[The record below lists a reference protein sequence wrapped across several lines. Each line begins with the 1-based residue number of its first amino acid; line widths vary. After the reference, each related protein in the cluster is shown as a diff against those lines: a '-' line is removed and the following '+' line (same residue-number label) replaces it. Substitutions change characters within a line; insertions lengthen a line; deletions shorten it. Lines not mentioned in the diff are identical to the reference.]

1 MTNALIVRNKIV
13 FLLIGEKKRG
23 KKSSSLTGDQ
33 KKSSG
38 SLKTWPKSIKTS
50 SRQTMMHPSIVYR
63 RGQERERG
71 R

>member
-38 SLKTWPKSIKTS
+38 SLKTWPKSNKEIGYLTG
-50 SRQTMMHPSIVYR
+50 YL
-63 RGQERERG
+63 GELCL
-71 R
+71 